1 MKLFSW
7 NQLLPLK
14 LISVHL
20 YNVLPIFV
28 NEMCVSIFRSH
39 LKNFIA
45 TKKMYWMAAMVQ
57 RPRDIKTSIFFLLLF
72 TSNFLS
78 NAFNFLREVFW
89 DDFSPWPIMQIM
101 QKSAAKSSQFP
112 DNQMPFQ
119 KWLAISNLIGEKWEF
134 LFAARFVYSWVRA
147 VVSLPR
153 LSSSFPIH

>member
-1 MKLFSW
+1 MSNRFYEVVFLESTF
-7 NQLLPLK
+7 
-14 LISVHL
+14 SVHL

-28 NEMCVSIFRSH
+28 NEMCFNISKSF
-39 LKNFIA
+39 
-45 TKKMYWMAAMVQ
+45 KKLHCYKENVLNGS
-57 RPRDIKTSIFFLLLF
+57 DGSTSSWHQNKYFLLLF

-78 NAFNFLREVFW
+78 NAFNFLIEVFW
-89 DDFSPWPIMQIM
+89 DDFSSWPIMQIM

-147 VVSLPR
+147 VVNLPK